1 MSETK
6 SYPGFLTDMGEL
18 LKSAMPRTD
27 RERDDLADAE
37 ADFRRIK
44 SNLGVARKRRD
55 LARTRYERERS
66 VLMGLYETW
75 KAEVMSLPTVDD
87 DGETPVREIPEA
99 SDD

>member
-1 MSETK
+1 MTDTRG
-6 SYPGFLTDMGEL
+6 YPGFLTDMGEL
-18 LKSAMPRTD
+18 LKAAMPRTD

-66 VLMGLYETW
+66 MLMEMYETW
-75 KAEVMSLPTVDD
+75 RGEVVSLPTVD

-99 SDD
+99 P

>member
-44 SNLGVARKRRD
+44 DHLGVARKRRD
-55 LARTRYERERS
+55 LARIRYERERS
-66 VLMGLYETW
+66 MLMEMYETW
-75 KAEVMSLPTVDD
+75 RGEVVSLPTVD

-99 SDD
+99 P